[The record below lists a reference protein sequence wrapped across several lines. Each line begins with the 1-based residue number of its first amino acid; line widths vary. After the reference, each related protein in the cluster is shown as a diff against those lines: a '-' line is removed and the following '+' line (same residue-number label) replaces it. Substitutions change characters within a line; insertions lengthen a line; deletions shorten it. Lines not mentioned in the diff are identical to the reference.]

1 MVEQGLGIL
10 GVLDP
15 SSLKGDFVFV
25 KLIVDTKPNT

>member
-1 MVEQGLGIL
+1 MVEQSLGIL

-25 KLIVDTKPNT
+25 KLIADTKPNT